1 MKGLILF
8 ADGFEDSEG
17 ITTRD
22 ILLRGK
28 VEVISASLTDTL
40 DVTTSHNL
48 KIKTDILLK
57 DAKLDEYQFIILPG
71 GLKGTNNIASSSLAI
86 NAIKYFYE
94 TKKGVYAICAA
105 PSILGK
111 LGYLDNKNFTC
122 FKGFEQG
129 INGHYTNEPATRTNE
144 QIITGKSMAYSVDF
158 ALMILHELVDEE
170 TYQHVLS
177 GIKSL

>member
-1 MKGLILF
+1 MKGLIIF

-28 VEVISASLTDTL
+28 IEVVSASLNNTL

-48 KIKTDILLK
+48 KIKADLLLK

-71 GLKGTNNIASSSLAI
+71 GLKGTNNIANSALAI
-86 NAIKYFYE
+86 NAIKYFHDA
-94 TKKGVYAICAA
+94 KKGVYAICAA
-105 PSILGK
+105 PSILGR
-111 LGYLDNKNFTC
+111 LGYLDHKNLTC

-129 INGHYTNEPATRTNE
+129 INGHYTGEPATKSSE

-158 ALMILHELVDEE
+158 ALMILHELVDEA

-177 GIKSL
+177 SIKSL

>member
-8 ADGFEDSEG
+8 ADGFEDTEG

-28 VEVISASLTDTL
+28 VEVISASITDTL
-40 DVTTSHNL
+40 DVVTSHNL

-57 DAKLDEYQFIILPG
+57 DAKLDEYAFIILPG
-71 GLKGTNNIASSSLAI
+71 GLKGTNNIANSALSI
-86 NAIKYFYE
+86 NAIKYFHDSN
-94 TKKGVYAICAA
+94 KDIYAICAA

-122 FKGFEQG
+122 FKGFEKDIKG
-129 INGHYTNEPATRTNE
+129 NYTGEPATQVNE
-144 QIITGKSMAYSVDF
+144 HIITGKSMAYSIDF
-158 ALMILHELVDEE
+158 ALLILKKLVDQE
-170 TYQHVLS
+170 TYQRVVS
-177 GIKSL
+177 SIKSL

>member
-28 VEVISASLTDTL
+28 VDVISASITDTL
-40 DVTTSHNL
+40 DVITSHNL

-57 DAKLDEYQFIILPG
+57 DAKLEDYSFIIIPG
-71 GLKGTNNIASSSLAI
+71 GLKGTNNIANSSLAI
-86 NAIKYFYE
+86 NAIKYFHDNN
-94 TKKGVYAICAA
+94 KDIYAICAA

-111 LGYLDNKNFTC
+111 LGYLDNHDFTC
-122 FKGFEQG
+122 FKGFEKD
-129 INGHYTNEPATRTNE
+129 IKGHYTEAPATITSE
-144 QIITGKSMAYSVDF
+144 HIITGKSMAYSVDF
-158 ALMILHELVDEE
+158 ALTILKKLVDDA
-170 TYQHVLS
+170 TYNHVVS
-177 GIKSL
+177 SIKSL

>member
-8 ADGFEDSEG
+8 ADGFEDTEG

-28 VEVISASLTDTL
+28 VEVVTASITDTL
-40 DVTTSHNL
+40 DVVTSHNL

-57 DAKLDEYQFIILPG
+57 DAKLDEYAFIILPG
-71 GLKGTNNIASSSLAI
+71 GLKGTNNIANSTLAI
-86 NAIKYFYE
+86 NAIKYFHDND
-94 TKKGVYAICAA
+94 KDIYAICAA

-122 FKGFEQG
+122 FKGFEKDIKG
-129 INGHYTNEPATRTNE
+129 NYTAEPATQVSE
-144 QIITGKSMAYSVDF
+144 HIITGKSMAYSVDF
-158 ALMILHELVDEE
+158 ALLILKKLVDDA
-170 TYQHVLS
+170 TYNHVVS
-177 GIKSL
+177 SIKSL

>member
-1 MKGLILF
+1 MKGLIIF

-28 VEVISASLTDTL
+28 IEVVTASITDTL

-57 DAKLDEYQFIILPG
+57 DAKLDDYQFIILPG
-71 GLKGTNNIASSSLAI
+71 GLKGTNNIASSEVAI
-86 NAIKYFYE
+86 NAIKYFHNHN
-94 TKKGVYAICAA
+94 KDIYAICAA

-111 LGYLDNKNFTC
+111 LGYLDNKSFTC
-122 FKGFEQG
+122 FKGFEKG
-129 INGHYTNEPATRTNE
+129 INGRYTGEPATVTSE
-144 QIITGKSMAYSVDF
+144 HIITGKSMAYSVDF
-158 ALMILHELVDEE
+158 ALLILKKYVDNE
-170 TYQHVLS
+170 TYHHVLS